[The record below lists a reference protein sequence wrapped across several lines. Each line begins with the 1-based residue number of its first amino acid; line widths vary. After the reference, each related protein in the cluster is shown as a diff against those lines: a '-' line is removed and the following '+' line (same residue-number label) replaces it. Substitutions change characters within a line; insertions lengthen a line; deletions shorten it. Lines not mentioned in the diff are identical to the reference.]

1 MPKTKTP
8 IDKKLPN
15 FGEEQIFQWLED
27 GKYLSHLAKKL
38 KCSHGDL
45 YRWLAEGELGRDGK
59 TARQR
64 RWNEAKQIR
73 AAVLLEEAREL
84 LETAKPESSAESNL
98 IKTRV
103 NHLQFEAAKLSPDE
117 FGDKQPQQQI
127 NLDIGSLHL
136 DALRQYG
143 KLTPSDWE
151 EPAALPAPVEVLEGG
166 ADANG

>member
-8 IDKKLPN
+8 IDKKVSG

-27 GKYLSHLAKKL
+27 GKYLRDLAKKL
-38 KCSHGDL
+38 KCNHGDL
-45 YRWLAEGELGRDGK
+45 YRWLAEGELGQDGK

-64 RWNEAKQIR
+64 RWNEAKKIR
-73 AAVLLEEAREL
+73 AAVLLEEARDL
-84 LETAKPESSAESNL
+84 LETAKPATSAEANL

-151 EPAALPAPVEVLEGG
+151 EPVPLPKEAELLEEG
-166 ADANG
+166 AE

>member
-1 MPKTKTP
+1 MPKTP
-8 IDKKLPN
+8 IDKKLPG
-15 FGEEQIFQWLED
+15 FGEDEIFEWLED
-27 GKYLSHLAKKL
+27 GKYLRDLAKKL

-45 YRWLAEGELGRDGK
+45 YKWLAEGPIGQDGK

-64 RWNEAKQIR
+64 RWNEAKRVR
-73 AAVLLEEAREL
+73 AMVLIEEAREL
-84 LETAKPESSAESNL
+84 LEKAKPQTSAESSL

-117 FGDKQPQQQI
+117 FGDKPPQQNI

-143 KLTPSDWE
+143 KLTPSEWE
-151 EPAALPAPVEVLEGG
+151 EPVALPEPAQLLESE
-166 ADANG
+166 